1 MAQQQNLYT
10 SSAIVNGQL
19 VPATR
24 TNNYYPTA
32 VGPIIQGVPAGPQQ
46 SAGNGYT
53 GAGGGPI
60 IGNGNAEEA
69 AAAPFDFVKS
79 PVPIMII
86 MFVVGFLMLR
96 FVHYPY

>member
-24 TNNYYPTA
+24 TNNYYPSA

-46 SAGNGYT
+46 SAGTGYT

-60 IGNGNAEEA
+60 AGDAVAQDA
-69 AAAPFDFVKS
+69 AANPFDFVKS
-79 PVPIMII
+79 PVPLMII
-86 MFVVGFLMLR
+86 MFVGGFLMLR
-96 FVHYPY
+96 YVHYPY